1 MKICI
6 YGAGAIGG
14 WMGVRLA
21 REGHD
26 ISVIAR
32 GATLSALR
40 ENGLQLV
47 EDGKT
52 TTATVAA
59 AENAADLGPQDI
71 VVVAVKAPAMAAVA
85 AGIAPL
91 LTKNTT
97 VITAMNGV
105 PWWFCDGLGSGLAG

>member
-14 WMGVRLA
+14 WMGARLA
-21 REGHD
+21 QTGHD

-40 ENGLQLV
+40 ANGLQLV

-52 TTATVAA
+52 TTASVEA
-59 AENAADLGPQDI
+59 AENGAELGPQDI
-71 VVVAVKAPAMAAVA
+71 VIVCRHRAAAEHEHRRYHGNERRSMVVLRWPR
-85 AGIAPL
+85 
-91 LTKNTT
+91 
-97 VITAMNGV
+97 
-105 PWWFCDGLGSGLAG
+105 